1 MMVNRP
7 SRWDDQRIVSR
18 RAYGGR
24 AVVTILVIALLGVS
38 IGCGVR
44 HTWLTSDRRILVN
57 GLDEG
62 LPPLPANVADMGVDF
77 NAVYILRE
85 QRKSYGGLHY
95 IRFWPNGRYITR
107 SADVAK
113 SELTAVVADNFTY
126 GRVGRWSVESPNF
139 LVLQQLVFG
148 EPNTGSFVKRRVQL
162 VDGGRKLYAFEIV
175 FEGAWLVDTRDST
188 FYLHHPVPG
197 MARQPDW

>member
-38 IGCGVR
+38 IGCAR
-44 HTWLTSDRRILVN
+44 HTWFTSDRRFLVE
-57 GLDEG
+57 GLEKG
-62 LPPLPANVADMGVDF
+62 LPPLPSDLAGIGIDYD
-77 NAVYILRE
+77 AVYVRHEPGRE
-85 QRKSYGGLHY
+85 QRRLAY
-95 IRFWPNGRYITR
+95 IRFWPNGRYIDRYVDITTHGLDA
-107 SADVAK
+107 SIAD
-113 SELTAVVADNFTY
+113 DFTY
-126 GRVGRWSVESPNF
+126 GRVGRWSVESPGI

-175 FEGAWLVDTRDST
+175 FEGAWGVDTRDST